1 MQSAWKIAPRR
12 SRGLSYLAASYC
24 GGQKVVLFSVLQV
37 GGSCQGHC
45 ISSYPADSYRHRR
58 LLHSLV
64 SPLGFLRFRLGL
76 GHLEHPSSSVK
87 RLLLAY
93 PYDWHYSMW
102 CCRQLFPE
110 SQRRLVFSPAV
121 ATDCEVHNESSSLIP
136 NRMQPHT
143 SPVAQTI

>member
-1 MQSAWKIAPRR
+1 MICCMYRLQQSAQKIAPRR

-45 ISSYPADSYRHRR
+45 ISSYPADSYRHRC

-93 PYDWHYSMW
+93 PMTDITACDAADSFSQKA
-102 CCRQLFPE
+102 RGGLFLAQQLPLTVKCTT
-110 SQRRLVFSPAV
+110 RALA
-121 ATDCEVHNESSSLIP
+121 
-136 NRMQPHT
+136 
-143 SPVAQTI
+143 